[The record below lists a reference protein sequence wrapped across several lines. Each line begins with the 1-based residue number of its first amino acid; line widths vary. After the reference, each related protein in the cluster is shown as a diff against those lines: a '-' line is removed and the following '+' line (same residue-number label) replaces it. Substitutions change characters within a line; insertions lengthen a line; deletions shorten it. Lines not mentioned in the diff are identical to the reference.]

1 MGWHAI
7 TILRLALDPDE
18 VMRAYFFNPNNGS
31 GQDWGNGVVVST
43 AGSGER
49 FGESSLPF
57 EEFASRLYIF
67 HFDALEPGETENVTT
82 EEIDRVTA
90 LIHGSWGAD
99 RLPEL

>member
-1 MGWHAI
+1 
-7 TILRLALDPDE
+7 
-18 VMRAYFFNPNNGS
+18 MRETGQKRFRRQRFRSS
-31 GQDWGNGVVVST
+31 G
-43 AGSGER
+43 GER

-67 HFDALEPGETENVTT
+67 HFDALEPGETETVSA
-82 EEIDRVTA
+82 EEIARVTG